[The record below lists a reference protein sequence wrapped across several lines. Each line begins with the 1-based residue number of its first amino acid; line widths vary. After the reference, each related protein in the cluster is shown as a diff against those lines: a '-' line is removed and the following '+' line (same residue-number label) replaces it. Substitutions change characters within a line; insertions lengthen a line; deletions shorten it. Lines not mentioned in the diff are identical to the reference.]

1 MTAMGKVFCISGI
14 DTDIGKT
21 IVTGLLAKYLVRQG
35 LRTITQKIVQTGC
48 TGISEDILRHRQIMG
63 SGIVDEDRQGLT
75 CPYVFGTPCSPHL
88 AARLAGQV
96 IDCGL
101 IGAATD
107 RLRDRYD
114 VVLLEGAGGLH
125 VPLTEDVTLL
135 DYIGEKGY
143 PVILVTSPR
152 LGSIN
157 HTVAALELLHHRGID
172 LRGLVYNRFPDQDP
186 RITADSAAV
195 FPRFLA
201 RFAFPCCLVDLGP
214 FPGATTACDTTDFS
228 CLFGE
233 KRERDEVVN
242 ISTIQGKN
250 A

>member
-1 MTAMGKVFCISGI
+1 MTKKGRVFCISGI

-21 IVTGLLAKYLVRQG
+21 IVTGLLAGYLVRQG

-63 SGIVDEDRQGLT
+63 SGILDEDRQGLT
-75 CPYVFGTPCSPHL
+75 CPYVFATPCSPHL
-88 AARLAGQV
+88 AARLAGQA

-101 IGAATD
+101 LGRATD
-107 RLRDRYD
+107 SLRERYD

-125 VPLTEDVTLL
+125 VPLTDDLTLL

-157 HTVAALELLHHRGID
+157 HTLMALELLHNRGIE
-172 LRGLVYNRFPDQDP
+172 LRGLVYNRFQDHDP
-186 RITADSAAV
+186 RITADSVEV
-195 FPRFLA
+195 FLRNLA
-201 RFAFPCCLVDLGP
+201 RFGFPGCLVPLDPLSERAEEYGR
-214 FPGATTACDTTDFS
+214 TDFS
-228 CLFGE
+228 CLF
-233 KRERDEVVN
+233 R
-242 ISTIQGKN
+242 
-250 A
+250 